1 MWTTELDQ
9 ALKNVKKCLI
19 ITLVSVFC
27 DVIKAT
33 RTCTDAS
40 RQGQVWDLSRNNK
53 QWKDNGTLFK

>member
-40 RQGQVWDLSRNNK
+40 RQGQGMGFVTQQQTVK
-53 QWKDNGTLFK
+53 G

>member
-33 RTCTDAS
+33 RTCNDAS
-40 RQGQVWDLSRNNK
+40 RQGQGMGFV
-53 QWKDNGTLFK
+53 T